1 MGAES
6 MPTRS
11 VTTPVLALLLA
22 GVLAG
27 CEETVVPV
35 EGVYHPTLIQVSPDE
50 FLGNVPCRPGASG
63 AMQTYVATIFDVG
76 EAAAPMPP
84 FALPSSGPVSC
95 KNPVAFARVLDPHRY
110 SARIDA
116 YDRGDLV
123 PFGSS
128 DPNVTLGVPILV
140 DPVTG
145 ERVSPRWTTTCGDTT
160 PTKARTALVR
170 TIRDCQPLVDNG
182 MPGPTAVEVSI
193 TSALGK
199 LSCGSEPGEVER
211 FEVGIV
217 GGPMRSAAC
226 GETITFT
233 DVPAVGTIPFTLL
246 AYESGTDHARWGS
259 TCEARPD
266 AGITVQAGCS
276 TLSDQGALDVLPAAA
291 LAALGLDC
299 SALGE
304 LRVELLEAGEPVAA
318 PAYVDANGCDLP
330 VRFTRVT
337 SGAAEARVTLPSF
350 GEPAESALCT
360 GTVIPG
366 NAVTS
371 TCTAEP

>member
-1 MGAES
+1 

-11 VTTPVLALLLA
+11 ATTPVLALLLA
-22 GVLAG
+22 GALAG

-50 FLGNVPCRPGASG
+50 FLGTVPCRPGATG

-76 EAAAPMPP
+76 EAAAPKEP

-95 KNPVAFARVLDPHRY
+95 KNPVAFSRVLDPHRY
-110 SARIDA
+110 TARIDG

-123 PFGSS
+123 PLGSS
-128 DPNVTLGVPILV
+128 DPKVTFGVPILV

-145 ERVSPRWTTTCGDTT
+145 ERVSPRWTTTCGDTS
-160 PTKARTALVR
+160 PTLARTAWVR
-170 TIRDCQPLVDNG
+170 TIRDCQPLVDSG
-182 MPGPTAVEVSI
+182 EPGPTTVEVSI
-193 TSALGK
+193 SGALGE
-199 LSCGSEPGEVER
+199 LTCGSEPGQVER

-217 GGPMRSAAC
+217 GGPLRSAAC

-259 TCEARPD
+259 SCEARPD

-276 TLSDQGALDVLPAAA
+276 TLSDQGALEVLPSAA

-304 LRVELLEAGEPVAA
+304 LRVELLDAGEPVA
-318 PAYVDANGCDLP
+318 PPMYVDASRCELP
-330 VRFTRVT
+330 VRFTGVT
-337 SGAAEARVTLPSF
+337 SGTAEARVTLPSV
-350 GEPAESALCT
+350 GEPLDTALCT